1 MLIKKYAETAT
12 RNTRETP
19 KIVRTQYKR
28 LTHKLH
34 LFIGMDF
41 IQTRVFTPLL
51 PWDPSTEL
59 GKLAKK
65 KRKIGKLGK
74 NTKRG
79 RQKKKLAKR
88 DKKIELKKTGAKI
101 TTNLD
106 TT

>member
-19 KIVRTQYKR
+19 KIARTKYKR

-51 PWDPSTEL
+51 PLDPTTEV

-65 KRKIGKLGK
+65 KLAKKLAILNLPKKQIGKLGK
-74 NTKRG
+74 N
-79 RQKKKLAKR
+79 
-88 DKKIELKKTGAKI
+88 KKIG
-101 TTNLD
+101 
-106 TT
+106 